1 MSGGG
6 GGGGGSRVSIP
17 ADVRKT
23 IQNIKEITGK
33 QHSDEDVYAQLKD
46 CAMDPDET
54 AQKLLFLDTY
64 HEVKSRKERRKESTN
79 GRALESKSTTDTQGR
94 GARGN
99 RHPRSNYVSSGGG
112 RNMPVQR
119 DKRTSYSVERVPN
132 PMPPQMNKTTAAPRA
147 TKASNVVQNGPSH
160 LSNGLSAQVHAPNS
174 SVNGN
179 PGGPEVK
186 SAMDLNTEG
195 SLPPIPTTAEN
206 KPENSMVVSD
216 SVTRDEEGKSAM
228 MPDQLLVSAT
238 SASASDISSVSDP
251 ILAPSLPWKLGAD
264 SINNE
269 QASNKM
275 VPVGSASKEKSLDS
289 VVEFSH
295 GHSSQLL
302 PTSMLTRSGT
312 PMTTSSSKDDDKS
325 QLEACDPLEV
335 VASKVALGKSKASP
349 NSFSTSSISDG
360 QHVIFP
366 NHFQVSEAFKNSLT
380 FGSFDACLGARTE
393 IMDGSGT
400 VGDDES
406 SLGVESSQ
414 GSDVTVQE
422 SSPSIHIGNLAEH
435 PEASALALETVQP
448 SLENKVLSL
457 SNSMY
462 DEAKQNLSSEAPQNH
477 VAQDVPG
484 NNSFGL
490 MPSILGSQFVQ
501 LEGPEVQGQNVS
513 RPSNFMV
520 SPMLLVDNGNAP
532 TLSSPSPTT
541 TPTPQSTVAMSPQPV
556 PIFRQPYPL
565 NYFPYGHYLPP
576 YYMPPMHQLIGHNGF
591 TQQPS
596 AGNFYLPPAVTAQG
610 IKYSFPSFKPGSTAT
625 PIGIPSAYAAYGS
638 TPIGY
643 NPSPAVTSGTSTM
656 NEDHMTNQLK
666 ESHPY
671 STAQPNEGSAVWIP
685 PVIGQDLGSLQVNP
699 LFSLPQGPHVTFS
712 PAQAGHGAYGMHQPT
727 QTMAAAPTV
736 HPLLQQSQSGSVETA
751 GLPTSAYQHAQHNA
765 QINWNANF

>member
-6 GGGGGSRVSIP
+6 GGGGGGSSRVSIP
-17 ADVRKT
+17 ADVRKM

-33 QHSDEDVYAQLKD
+33 QHSDEDVYAMLKD
-46 CAMDPDET
+46 CSMDPDET
-54 AQKLLFLDTY
+54 AQKLLFQDTY
-64 HEVKSRKERRKESTN
+64 HEVKSRRERRKESTN
-79 GRALESKSTTDTQGR
+79 GRSPESKSTTDTQGR

-112 RNMPVQR
+112 RNMLLQR
-119 DKRTSYSVERVPN
+119 DKRASNSVERVPN
-132 PMPPQMNKTTAAPRA
+132 PMPPQMNKNTAASRA
-147 TKASNVVQNGPSH
+147 AKASNVVPNGTSH

-174 SVNGN
+174 SVNGS
-179 PGGPEVK
+179 PGGPDVK

-195 SLPPIPTTAEN
+195 SLPPIFSTAEN
-206 KPENSMVVSD
+206 KLGNSVVVSD
-216 SVTRDEEGKSAM
+216 SVTMAEEGKSAM

-251 ILAPSLPWKLGAD
+251 VLAPSVPWKLGAD

-269 QASNKM
+269 KASDEM
-275 VPVGSASKEKSLDS
+275 VPVGSTSKEKSLDS
-289 VVEFSH
+289 VVEFSQ
-295 GHSSQLL
+295 GHLAQLP

-312 PMTTSSSKDDDKS
+312 PMTKSSSKDDDYS

-335 VASKVALGKSKASP
+335 VASKVALDKSKAS
-349 NSFSTSSISDG
+349 SHSLSMSSLSDG

-380 FGSFDACLGARTE
+380 FGSFDACLGGRTE
-393 IMDGSGT
+393 IIDASGT
-400 VGDDES
+400 VGDDKS

-422 SSPSIHIGNLAEH
+422 SSPSNQIGNLAEH
-435 PEASALALETVQP
+435 PGASALALEHVQP

-457 SNSMY
+457 SNSMF
-462 DEAKQNLSSEAPQNH
+462 DQAKQNLSSEAPQDP

-501 LEGPEVQGQNVS
+501 LEGPEVQARDVS
-513 RPSNFMV
+513 RPSNFM
-520 SPMLLVDNGNAP
+520 NGNA
-532 TLSSPSPTT
+532 TALSSPSPAT
-541 TPTPQSTVAMSPQPV
+541 TPTPQSTVAVSPQPV
-556 PIFRQPYPL
+556 PIFRQPYPV
-565 NYFPYGHYLPP
+565 NYFPYGHYIPP
-576 YYMPPMHQLIGHNGF
+576 YYMPPMHQFIGHNGF

-596 AGNFYLPPAVTAQG
+596 AGNLYLPPAVTAQG
-610 IKYSFPSFKPGSTAT
+610 IKYSFPSFKPGSTA
-625 PIGIPSAYAAYGS
+625 PPVGIPSGYAAYGS

-643 NPSPAVTSGTSTM
+643 NPSPAVTSGTSTV
-656 NEDHMTNQLK
+656 NEDHVTNQLK

-685 PVIGQDLGSLQVNP
+685 PVIGQDLSSLQVNP

-712 PAQAGHGAYGMHQPT
+712 PAQAGHGAFGMHQPT

-751 GLPTSAYQHAQHNA
+751 GLPTGAYQHAPHNA

>member
-1 MSGGG
+1 MLRENMSGGGG

-17 ADVRKT
+17 ADLRKT
-23 IQNIKEITGK
+23 IQNIKEITDK
-33 QHSDEDVYAQLKD
+33 QHSDEDVYAVLKD
-46 CAMDPDET
+46 CAMDPNET
-54 AQKLLFLDTY
+54 AQKLLFEDTY
-64 HEVKSRKERRKESTN
+64 HEVKSKKERRKESTN
-79 GRALESKSTTDTQGR
+79 GRSPESKSTTDTQGR

-99 RHPRSNYVSSGGG
+99 RHPRSNYVSSGGE
-112 RNMPVQR
+112 RNMLVQR
-119 DKRTSYSVERVPN
+119 GKRTSNSVERVPN
-132 PMPPQMNKTTAAPRA
+132 PMHLQMNKNTAAPRA

-160 LSNGLSAQVHAPNS
+160 LSNGLSAKVHAPNS
-174 SVNGN
+174 AVNGS
-179 PGGPEVK
+179 PGGPDVK
-186 SAMDLNTEG
+186 SAMDLNTEV
-195 SLPPIPTTAEN
+195 SLPPIPATAEN
-206 KPENSMVVSD
+206 KLENSVFVSD
-216 SVTRDEEGKSAM
+216 SVTRAEEGKSAM
-228 MPDQLLVSAT
+228 TPDQLLVSAT

-251 ILAPSLPWKLGAD
+251 VLAPSVPWKLGAD
-264 SINNE
+264 SIDNE
-269 QASNKM
+269 KASNEM
-275 VPVGSASKEKSLDS
+275 VPVASASKEKSLDS

-335 VASKVALGKSKASP
+335 VASKVALDKSKAS
-349 NSFSTSSISDG
+349 SHSLSTSSISDG

-380 FGSFDACLGARTE
+380 FGSFDTCLGARAE

-400 VGDDES
+400 VGDDKS
-406 SLGVESSQ
+406 NLGVESSQ
-414 GSDVTVQE
+414 GSDVTVRE
-422 SSPSIHIGNLAEH
+422 SSPSNQIGNLAEH
-435 PEASALALETVQP
+435 PEASALSLETVQP
-448 SLENKVLSL
+448 SLENKVLSF

-462 DEAKQNLSSEAPQNH
+462 DQAKQNLSSEAPQNH

-501 LEGPEVQGQNVS
+501 LEGPEVQARDVS
-513 RPSNFMV
+513 RPSNFM
-520 SPMLLVDNGNAP
+520 NGNASA
-532 TLSSPSPTT
+532 LSSPSPTT

-576 YYMPPMHQLIGHNGF
+576 YYMPPMHQLISHNGF

-596 AGNFYLPPAVTAQG
+596 AGNFYLPPAVAAQG

-625 PIGIPSAYAAYGS
+625 PIGIPSAYAAYGP

-727 QTMAAAPTV
+727 QTMAVAPTV

-751 GLPTSAYQHAQHNA
+751 GLPTGAYQHAQHNA
-765 QINWNANF
+765 QINWNSNF